1 MWYLVAGIVGAS
13 LGASLGYLVA
23 RVVAVGKLA
32 DMQGRIIRLLT
43 GLRILASC
51 MTSDADALRRI
62 AAATLRRDWEGE

>member
-23 RVVAVGKLA
+23 CVVAVGKLA
-32 DMQGRIIRLLT
+32 DTQTRIIHLLA

-51 MTSDADALRRI
+51 MTSDADTLRRI
-62 AAATLRRDWEGE
+62 AAATLRRD